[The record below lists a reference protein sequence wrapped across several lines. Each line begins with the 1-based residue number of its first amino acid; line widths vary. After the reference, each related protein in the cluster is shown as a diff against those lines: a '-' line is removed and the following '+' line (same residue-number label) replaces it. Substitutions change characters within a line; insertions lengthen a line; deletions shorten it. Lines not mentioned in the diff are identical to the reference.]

1 MKLTVFGATGGTG
14 RQIVRQALRAGHDVT
29 AVVRDPARLG
39 LEPGENL
46 DVVTADVLD
55 PASIAP
61 AISGRDAVL
70 STLGPRGRAPSRVC
84 RDSARGIAAAMHDS
98 GVRRLLVVSNSG
110 NYTEGDGLAV
120 RLLVKPILRRMLR
133 HAYEDMDAMEREVRA
148 SGLRWTIVRPPQLT
162 DKPYTGTVRSSLD
175 GNVRGSFRISRA
187 DLAGYLLGAADDHSV
202 VGKTVSVAG

>member
-14 RQIVRQALRAGHDVT
+14 QQIVRQALRAGHEIT

-110 NYTEGDGLAV
+110 NYTE
-120 RLLVKPILRRMLR
+120 
-133 HAYEDMDAMEREVRA
+133 
-148 SGLRWTIVRPPQLT
+148 
-162 DKPYTGTVRSSLD
+162 
-175 GNVRGSFRISRA
+175 
-187 DLAGYLLGAADDHSV
+187 
-202 VGKTVSVAG
+202 